1 MQFEHTIDSFAKMFN
16 AHVIY
21 ISRISEYVFISIV
34 LENKNVKRLEH
45 KDNWES
51 KMVSNNV
58 SYYTINITSN
68 LSYNTKC
75 WMKYGEGI
83 PNNTSIVYPE
93 ELLDF
98 GLFFSMLTTFGGV
111 FLNLLVIIT
120 LLHDR
125 VIRLERFTPIIISI
139 ATCDLLFS
147 AIVLPINSTRCYYR

>member
-1 MQFEHTIDSFAKMFN
+1 
-16 AHVIY
+16 
-21 ISRISEYVFISIV
+21 
-34 LENKNVKRLEH
+34 
-45 KDNWES
+45 
-51 KMVSNNV
+51 MVYNNV
-58 SYYTINITSN
+58 SYYTINITRK

-83 PNNTSIVYPE
+83 PNSTSLVYPE

-98 GLFFSMLTTFGGV
+98 GLLFSMLTTFGGV

>member
-1 MQFEHTIDSFAKMFN
+1 
-16 AHVIY
+16 
-21 ISRISEYVFISIV
+21 
-34 LENKNVKRLEH
+34 
-45 KDNWES
+45 
-51 KMVSNNV
+51 MVYNDV
-58 SYYTINITSN
+58 SYHKINITSN
-68 LSYNTKC
+68 VSYNTKC
-75 WMKYGEGI
+75 WMKYGEEI
-83 PNNTSIVYPE
+83 PNNTSLVYPE
-93 ELLDF
+93 KLLDF

>member
-1 MQFEHTIDSFAKMFN
+1 MVIELWIYYWFLSKDVSLN
-16 AHVIY
+16 VHVMY
-21 ISRISEYVFISIV
+21 ITTIV
-34 LENKNVKRLEH
+34 LENKNINWLEH
-45 KDNWES
+45 KGNWES
-51 KMVSNNV
+51 KMVYNNV
-58 SYYTINITSN
+58 SYYTINITREF
-68 LSYNTKC
+68 SYNTKC

-83 PNNTSIVYPE
+83 PNSTSLVYPE